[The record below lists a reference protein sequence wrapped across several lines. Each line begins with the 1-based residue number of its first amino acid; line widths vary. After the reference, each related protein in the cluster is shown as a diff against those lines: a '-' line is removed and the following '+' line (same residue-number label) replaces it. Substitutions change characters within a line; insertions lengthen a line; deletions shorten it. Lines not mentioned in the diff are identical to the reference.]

1 MTQASAEWVLRLFL
15 PLTIS
20 QFPLLAVRNQ
30 WSDRTELEEHPL
42 GATGGHLS
50 EAAVVEGDGFT
61 HGCAPVPSHH
71 PASPNPRCSCQGAC
85 HVLRDIT
92 QGLHVPCGP
101 QAWEVLP
108 SSQGGECPKLWAQHP
123 LPGSAEA
130 ERGGRRAR
138 LGGGSWGREAPLP
151 PAPWLVPSTF
161 ALSNFV
167 VGKYL
172 LKIRHFVT
180 FFLTKNYLSRVFPDL
195 CSEET

>member
-1 MTQASAEWVLRLFL
+1 MPQEVTSAKQWWWKGMVSRTAAPQSRPTTRL
-15 PLTIS
+15 P
-20 QFPLLAVRNQ
+20 
-30 WSDRTELEEHPL
+30 RTP
-42 GATGGHLS
+42 
-50 EAAVVEGDGFT
+50 AAP
-61 HGCAPVPSHH
+61 AKVPAMSFGT
-71 PASPNPRCSCQGAC
+71 SLKG
-85 HVLRDIT
+85 

-138 LGGGSWGREAPLP
+138 LGGGSCGREAPLP
-151 PAPWLVPSTF
+151 PALWLVPSTF

-180 FFLTKNYLSRVFPDL
+180 FFFDKKLSF
-195 CSEET
+195 